1 MRNTLDL
8 KNEFESLHCF
18 KNKGR
23 SDLEI
28 RSDCLN
34 ELFIKLSMIDFNHLE
49 RELKED
55 IFHIINSVY
64 LLSLDLFKSKKIKQS
79 TTRDLFDLFNNERFK
94 YILNHCSFLLANKRF
109 EQENNSHL
117 KRDILLKSYNP
128 LKNTSDI
135 KKITQQ
141 AYTVFEK
148 INELK

>member
-1 MRNTLDL
+1 MRSTLDL

-34 ELFIKLSMIDFNHLE
+34 ELFIRLSMIDFNHLE

-94 YILNHCSFLLANKRF
+94 YILNHFSFLLANKRF
-109 EQENNSHL
+109 EQENNSQL